1 VQLTN
6 ASSGIQNARGLVD
19 TMADTV
25 RSHLAQVNALL
36 DAAEPEAA

>member
-1 VQLTN
+1 
-6 ASSGIQNARGLVD
+6 
-19 TMADTV
+19 MADTV